1 MSVLSAVRRRPARAV
16 VLTAVAVLVAA
27 CGQKEAAEPHAEAP
41 PATVS
46 APVAAAPADQ
56 GPAAYAAALEPRALI
71 LESLGCY
78 RALNAARVD
87 LVRERLSPELQASL
101 SQPETARLLTLT
113 TKAHRLDIKG
123 QEQQAANSAG
133 RNSPSYREPLPDDYE
148 DYIRRCQAVVARA
161 MTIEVG

>member
-1 MSVLSAVRRRPARAV
+1 MSAVSALRRRPVRAV
-16 VLTAVAVLVAA
+16 VITAVAALATA
-27 CGQKEAAEPHAEAP
+27 CGQEQAASPLAEK
-41 PATVS
+41 
-46 APVAAAPADQ
+46 APAAQ
-56 GPAAYAAALEPRALI
+56 TPSASTAAAYAAGLEPRALI

-101 SQPETARLLTLT
+101 SQPDTTRLLTLT

-133 RNSPSYREPLPDDYE
+133 RNSPSYREPLPGDYE
-148 DYIRRCQAVVARA
+148 DYVRRCQAVVARA